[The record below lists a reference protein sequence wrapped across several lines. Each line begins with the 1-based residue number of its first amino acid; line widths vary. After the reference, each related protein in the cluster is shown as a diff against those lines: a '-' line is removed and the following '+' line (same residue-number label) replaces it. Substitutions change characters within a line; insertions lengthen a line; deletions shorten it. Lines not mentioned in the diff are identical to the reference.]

1 MKHNKHNYK
10 YLIIPIMVIIVI
22 SMFSSC
28 GRILYGTSTKVNVES
43 NINGDSVDIIALGP
57 KKVVEYHNVSLPY
70 KMKVKHNN
78 LPLQV
83 NILSKKYDYGKF
95 EINAEH
101 KFPVGGK
108 IIMWTGY
115 VPLFASFPLYL
126 AQIIEDETPELA
138 IAATGML
145 LGGLSLTALGNS
157 FSQYVPEKESYYT
170 MADTINTYT
179 YYKTTDV
186 CRRELVTKEIYKCL
200 DSEYDVINGHNYI
213 DWLQENDIKIYGKH
227 SAESHYLRGL
237 IYLKDDYLKKAQKE
251 FNTAIE
257 LIDVSGNPGLYDN
270 IVDCVLE
277 VEEIRRQKRERR
289 AEIWTGVASMV
300 LQTGVAA
307 YQTYAQ
313 AEYTN
318 NMQKRGVTPSGVVT
332 DPSKISSSD
341 LSPLLD
347 PRFAAQQV
355 YAREYAEYLEFCR
368 YNKREDGSN
377 YSFYDFQAYKGQL
390 LLNLKEQGIDLV
402 AEQKELNTKLR
413 QQMREERAKDTERRF
428 KEMGYNYTSHI
439 SNSSNSST
447 STKNTS
453 SNTTNNKINSTS
465 VSNQT
470 NIIYSTEKDLDSN
483 EQYRR
488 DPVASE
494 DYQEIRKDIT
504 LYYRDGDNA
513 LEYKRN
519 VTLYKKGSNYYI
531 KLDNTFYPRRA
542 PNWLRFRNMIH
553 YRDGLYY
560 ND

>member
-1 MKHNKHNYK
+1 MKHNKYNYK
-10 YLIIPIMVIIVI
+10 YLIIAIMVIIVI

-28 GRILYGTSTKVNVES
+28 GRILYGTSTKVNIES
-43 NINGDSVDIIALGP
+43 NINEDSVDIIALGR

-83 NILSKKYDYGKF
+83 NILSKKYDYD
-95 EINAEH
+95 
-101 KFPVGGK
+101 
-108 IIMWTGY
+108 
-115 VPLFASFPLYL
+115 
-126 AQIIEDETPELA
+126 QIVIVARDTPHL
-138 IAATGML
+138 TSV
-145 LGGLSLTALGNS
+145 LSLTFGYPIALSGVSLACSSINVAISGGVLLVGLVLTEVGNAMLYYS
-157 FSQYVPEKESYYT
+157 PPEKNSYYT
-170 MADTINTYT
+170 TADTINAFTYH
-179 YYKTTDV
+179 KTTDAY
-186 CRRELVTKEIYKCL
+186 RRDLIIGMIYRGL
-200 DSEYDVINGHNYI
+200 DNKYLSEDLLHNCI
-213 DWLQENDIKIYGKH
+213 DWFQSDDIKIFGKY

-237 IYLKDDYLKKAQKE
+237 AYLKNDKLKKAQKE

-257 LIDVSGNPGLYDN
+257 LIDVSENPGLYDN

-289 AEIWTGVASMV
+289 TEIWTGVASMV

-347 PRFAAQQV
+347 PRFAAQQA

-402 AEQKELNTKLR
+402 AEQKEINTKLR

-447 STKNTS
+447 NTKNTS